1 MSARLSFQWV
11 SIHEALGNEVALNLR
26 WLQSKTWWKTA
37 HEKLR
42 RLPGESLSEFSKG
55 NSKCQAFS
63 PSIFSGA
70 TYSPCCGRHVKT
82 NGCKWQD
89 LVINVVWNRVC
100 NRRKTLAQIALHK
113 KLAPKLVPWA
123 NLNMFFLRS
132 MILSRPSG
140 NHILKEKVFFIR
152 KVLSKLRLCN
162 LRERELLCTFFCM
175 TLTCDSFA
183 YLLCGLSGHVRAPQM
198 LPLIFLNH
206 ALKAGSNG
214 QNCVQHFVLHIF
226 TLFTLFVSSAGK
238 GTQCHQSGTSHLHQW
253 PRSKTA
259 SAERKCR
266 GSRGSLSCLV
276 GHLVVTWIC
285 RVGAARPLAASSN
298 RCPFTVARSGAFEDV
313 GALETD
319 LSPTVTSKSRQK
331 ILFRFA
337 MRFYHDIACHAAMVY
352 WVVPHGISLS
362 PALCTWQRTMNH
374 ILHIIAFSL
383 PKKNQ
388 SKIDYHQELF
398 SI

>member
-1 MSARLSFQWV
+1 
-11 SIHEALGNEVALNLR
+11 
-26 WLQSKTWWKTA
+26 
-37 HEKLR
+37 
-42 RLPGESLSEFSKG
+42 
-55 NSKCQAFS
+55 
-63 PSIFSGA
+63 
-70 TYSPCCGRHVKT
+70 
-82 NGCKWQD
+82 
-89 LVINVVWNRVC
+89 
-100 NRRKTLAQIALHK
+100 
-113 KLAPKLVPWA
+113 
-123 NLNMFFLRS
+123 
-132 MILSRPSG
+132 
-140 NHILKEKVFFIR
+140 
-152 KVLSKLRLCN
+152 
-162 LRERELLCTFFCM
+162 
-175 TLTCDSFA
+175 
-183 YLLCGLSGHVRAPQM
+183 M